1 MMERKPKHPLMQL
14 LSPLTT

>member
-1 MMERKPKHPLMQL
+1 MERKPKHPLMQL